1 MTAMILK
8 RLLAA
13 VPVIF
18 GITFVS
24 FIIVQLAPGDYFNSL
39 LMNPE
44 IDQTTIDRMREQLG
58 FHKPF
63 IVQYLLWLKG
73 VLTLDLGVSTAY
85 KIPVFRLVLSRLMPT
100 LWLSVS
106 SIIIIWLV
114 SIPLGLICAI
124 RKYSLWDHSISLVM
138 FMAMSVPSFFTA
150 FLLVYLSYYVPGLP
164 SGGLTGANYDFL
176 SPLGRALDIARHMVI
191 PVTVVVISAV
201 GGLVRLVKTNVLEV
215 YGSLFITAARA
226 RGLSENAVILKHLL
240 KNSLNPLITILGF
253 QLSGLL
259 SGVALTEA
267 ILSWPGLGS
276 LVLDAVLQQ
285 DTQVVMASLLIS
297 SLMLIAGNLAAD
309 VLLRI
314 VDPRTAGH

>member
-1 MTAMILK
+1 MILR

-13 VPVIF
+13 VPVIL
-18 GITFVS
+18 GITFIS

-44 IDQTTIDRMREQLG
+44 IDQATIDRMREQMG

-73 VLTLDLGVSTAY
+73 ALTLDLGVSTAY

-100 LWLSVS
+100 LGLSVA
-106 SIIIIWLV
+106 SIVLIWLV
-114 SIPLGLICAI
+114 SIPLGLVCAI
-124 RKYSLWDHSISLVM
+124 RKYSLWDHSISLIM
-138 FMAMSVPSFFTA
+138 FLFMSVPSFFTA